1 MPPLPPLPPPDRE
14 PSSAMG
20 DLLLGGWT
28 MLADTCGV
36 CGRMPLM
43 RDKRGGRGDYCCQCR
58 AFVQPAAA
66 DQPAVQQQ
74 EDEEDAA
81 PAPASPVP
89 AAPRVAVAA
98 AVERTA
104 VAAVASPL
112 RPAPTPL
119 SSDAVTILT
128 DARTALLTRLT
139 VATAGVARP
148 GACAADAA
156 SHAACVAECAR
167 ALAAVDAA
175 LK

>member
-28 MLADTCGV
+28 MLADTCGG

-43 RDKRGGRGDYCCQCR
+43 RDKRGGRGDYCCECR

-66 DQPAVQQQ
+66 DQPAGQQQ
-74 EDEEDAA
+74 EKEEDAA

-89 AAPRVAVAA
+89 AAPRVVVA
-98 AVERTA
+98 AVER
-104 VAAVASPL
+104 VAAAA
-112 RPAPTPL
+112 PAPRPYAPMPPST
-119 SSDAVTILT
+119 DAATILT
-128 DARTALLTRLT
+128 DARAALLTRLT
-139 VATAGVARP
+139 LATAGVARP

-156 SHAACVAECAR
+156 AHAACVAECAR